1 MQTRRGMIAGIVG
14 VIGVV
19 AWQAV
24 ATSQQQE
31 PPDDQLPRFAPG
43 GQLLPP
49 VGWEAWVMVGSST
62 GLSYAAAPPPAA
74 GAAPGMFHN
83 VYVQPWAYREF
94 VRTGAF
100 PERTMFVLAFY
111 EASRKSA
118 PARAGFYEGD
128 RMPGIE
134 VHLKQKG
141 IDKTG
146 WGFFG
151 FGDGAAPAT
160 MIPGAAPCYSCHAT
174 EARIVRRRARGANR
188 RAWRPSRA
196 GGAGRTLRHDAVRDR
211 LHLVVESRC
220 GRCDGRGHV
229 A

>member
-1 MQTRRGMIAGIVG
+1 MQTRRGVLAGIVG

-83 VYVQPWAYREF
+83 VYVQPWAFGSSSGRAPSPSARCSYSRSTRR
-94 VRTGAF
+94 RTS
-100 PERTMFVLAFY
+100 P
-111 EASRKSA
+111 
-118 PARAGFYEGD
+118 
-128 RMPGIE
+128 
-134 VHLKQKG
+134 
-141 IDKTG
+141 
-146 WGFFG
+146 
-151 FGDGAAPAT
+151 
-160 MIPGAAPCYSCHAT
+160 
-174 EARIVRRRARGANR
+174 RRRAPDSTKATGCRG
-188 RAWRPSRA
+188 
-196 GGAGRTLRHDAVRDR
+196 
-211 LHLVVESRC
+211 SRC
-220 GRCDGRGHV
+220 T
-229 A
+229 

>member
-1 MQTRRGMIAGIVG
+1 
-14 VIGVV
+14 
-19 AWQAV
+19 
-24 ATSQQQE
+24 
-31 PPDDQLPRFAPG
+31 
-43 GQLLPP
+43 
-49 VGWEAWVMVGSST
+49 MVGSST
-62 GLSYAAAPPPAA
+62 GLSYNSAPPPAA

-100 PERTMFVLAFY
+100 PERTMFVLSFY

-118 PARAGFYEGD
+118 PARTGFYEGD

-134 VHLKQKG
+134 VHVKQRG

-160 MIPGAAPCYSCHAT
+160 MIPGAAPCYSCHAS
-174 EARIVRRRARGANR
+174 EAAHDQVFTQFYPPLRERLARASA
-188 RAWRPSRA
+188 
-196 GGAGRTLRHDAVRDR
+196 H
-211 LHLVVESRC
+211 
-220 GRCDGRGHV
+220 
-229 A
+229 

>member
-1 MQTRRGMIAGIVG
+1 MQTRRGVIAGIVG
-14 VIGVV
+14 VIGAV

-31 PPDDQLPRFAPG
+31 SPDDQLPRFAPG

-62 GLSYAAAPPPAA
+62 GLSYATAPPPAA

-100 PERTMFVLAFY
+100 PERTMFVLSFY

-128 RMPGIE
+128 RMPGTE
-134 VHLKQKG
+134 VHLKQRG

-174 EARIVRRRARGANR
+174 EAAHDQVFTQFYPPLRERLARASA
-188 RAWRPSRA
+188 
-196 GGAGRTLRHDAVRDR
+196 H
-211 LHLVVESRC
+211 
-220 GRCDGRGHV
+220 
-229 A
+229 

>member
-1 MQTRRGMIAGIVG
+1 MQTRRGVIGIVG

-19 AWQAV
+19 ACQAV
-24 ATSQQQE
+24 ATSQQQG
-31 PPDDQLPRFAPG
+31 PPEDQLPRFTPS

-100 PERTMFVLAFY
+100 PERSMFVLSFY

-118 PARAGFYEGD
+118 PARD
-128 RMPGIE
+128 RKSTRLNSS
-134 VHLKQKG
+134 HLVISYAVFCLKKKKKCVTRN
-141 IDKTG
+141 IV
-146 WGFFG
+146 
-151 FGDGAAPAT
+151 
-160 MIPGAAPCYSCHAT
+160 YHAT
-174 EARIVRRRARGANR
+174 
-188 RAWRPSRA
+188 
-196 GGAGRTLRHDAVRDR
+196 
-211 LHLVVESRC
+211 
-220 GRCDGRGHV
+220 
-229 A
+229 

>member
-1 MQTRRGMIAGIVG
+1 MQTGRGVIAGIVG

-19 AWQAV
+19 AWRGV
-24 ATSQQQE
+24 ARSQQQG
-31 PPDDQLPRFAPG
+31 PRDDRLRRFAPG
-43 GQLLPP
+43 GQRRPP
-49 VGWEAWVMVGSST
+49 VGWEAGVMVGSST

-94 VRTGAF
+94 IRTGAF
-100 PERTMFVLAFY
+100 PERTMFVLSFY
-111 EASRKSA
+111 EVSHKSA

-134 VHLKQKG
+134 VHLKQAG

-151 FGDGAAPAT
+151 IGDGAVPAT

-174 EARIVRRRARGANR
+174 RAPTTRCSRSSIRRYGS
-188 RAWRPSRA
+188 AWR
-196 GGAGRTLRHDAVRDR
+196 GR
-211 LHLVVESRC
+211 
-220 GRCDGRGHV
+220 
-229 A
+229 

>member
-1 MQTRRGMIAGIVG
+1 MLIRRG
-14 VIGVV
+14 VIGSIAVTLAGVIACV
-19 AWQAV
+19 AWSGSAR
-24 ATSQQQE
+24 SQQQG
-31 PPDDQLPRFAPG
+31 PPDDQLPRFAQS
-43 GQLLPP
+43 GQLVKP

-100 PERTMFVLAFY
+100 PERSMFVLSFY

-118 PARAGFYEGD
+118 PARVGFYEGD

-134 VHLKQKG
+134 VHLKQRG

-151 FGDGAAPAT
+151 FGDGAAPARSEEHT
-160 MIPGAAPCYSCHAT
+160 SETPVTAT
-174 EARIVRRRARGANR
+174 SRM
-188 RAWRPSRA
+188 PSSA
-196 GGAGRTLRHDAVRDR
+196 
-211 LHLVVESRC
+211 
-220 GRCDGRGHV
+220 
-229 A
+229 

>member
-1 MQTRRGMIAGIVG
+1 MQTRRGVIAGIVG

-31 PPDDQLPRFAPG
+31 PPDDELRRFARG

-62 GLSYAAAPPPAA
+62 GLSYAAAPPPPPAA

-100 PERTMFVLAFY
+100 PERTMFVLSFY

-134 VHLKQKG
+134 VHLKQRG

-160 MIPGAAPCYSCHAT
+160 MIPGAAPCSSCHAT
-174 EARIVRRRARGANR
+174 EAAHDQVFTQFYPPLRECLARASA
-188 RAWRPSRA
+188 
-196 GGAGRTLRHDAVRDR
+196 H
-211 LHLVVESRC
+211 
-220 GRCDGRGHV
+220 
-229 A
+229 

>member
-1 MQTRRGMIAGIVG
+1 
-14 VIGVV
+14 
-19 AWQAV
+19 
-24 ATSQQQE
+24 
-31 PPDDQLPRFAPG
+31 
-43 GQLLPP
+43 
-49 VGWEAWVMVGSST
+49 MVGSST

-94 VRTGAF
+94 IRTGAF
-100 PERTMFVLAFY
+100 PERTMFVLSFY
-111 EASRKSA
+111 EASHKSA

-134 VHLKQKG
+134 VHLKQRG

-151 FGDGAAPAT
+151 FGDGAVPAT

-174 EARIVRRRARGANR
+174 EAAHDQVFTQFYPPLRERLARASA
-188 RAWRPSRA
+188 
-196 GGAGRTLRHDAVRDR
+196 H
-211 LHLVVESRC
+211 
-220 GRCDGRGHV
+220 
-229 A
+229 

>member
-1 MQTRRGMIAGIVG
+1 MQTGRGVIAGIVG

-24 ATSQQQE
+24 AMSQQQE
-31 PPDDQLPRFAPG
+31 PPDDQLPRFARG
-43 GQLLPP
+43 GQVVKP

-94 VRTGAF
+94 DRTGAF
-100 PERTMFVLAFY
+100 PQRTMFVLSFY

-128 RMPGIE
+128 RLGAIE
-134 VHLKQKG
+134 VHLKQSG
-141 IDKTG
+141 MDKTG
-146 WGFFG
+146 GGSFGVGVSAATRAQIAAWG
-151 FGDGAAPAT
+151 A
-160 MIPGAAPCYSCHAT
+160 
-174 EARIVRRRARGANR
+174 
-188 RAWRPSRA
+188 
-196 GGAGRTLRHDAVRDR
+196 L
-211 LHLVVESRC
+211 
-220 GRCDGRGHV
+220 
-229 A
+229 